1 MRGKQLEACSE
12 GAASG
17 TSDRSWGCWHQGQEQ
32 FPGKP
37 VAPPPFGPGEK
48 ICVISALPSAVR
60 CQNLNKKWLWLV
72 LSASPVAHEM
82 ILLYGSECFSKYL
95 PAGPEVG
102 KDEKCR
108 IGWLHQDVKLTVNNM
123 IY

>member
-1 MRGKQLEACSE
+1 MCYLSTAFSNALSE
-12 GAASG
+12 
-17 TSDRSWGCWHQGQEQ
+17 
-32 FPGKP
+32 FK
-37 VAPPPFGPGEK
+37 K
-48 ICVISALPSAVR
+48 KKK
-60 CQNLNKKWLWLV
+60 KKWLWLV

-82 ILLYGSECFSKYL
+82 ILLYGSELFSKYL

-102 KDEKCR
+102 KDEKCH